1 MGSHAER
8 VHCLR
13 ERPVHGTYCR
23 LELTSTTEGIEG
35 SGPKSDSKGIVE
47 IIYQDRWEIVRD
59 QMRNMILSGEMP
71 LGSKIREVELA
82 ERFGVSR
89 GPIRESLRYLE
100 NLGLVVREPRK
111 SAHVVSL
118 RASDVEELC
127 AVREAIE
134 VLAVRRSL
142 ELNRDSVESA
152 LQASLRELEETI
164 PSADERGLQM
174 VEADIRFHGI
184 FYEAAK
190 NQRLLS
196 IWSNLTDSL
205 SMMMRLSSLLIE
217 PAWRESRGGH
227 IDIANA
233 AIRGDVDG
241 CVEATLAH
249 LDQVRTNVLTL
260 AQLS

>member
-1 MGSHAER
+1 M
-8 VHCLR
+8 
-13 ERPVHGTYCR
+13 
-23 LELTSTTEGIEG
+23 
-35 SGPKSDSKGIVE
+35 E
-47 IIYQDRWEIVRD
+47 IIYQDRWEVVRD

-89 GPIRESLRYLE
+89 GPIRESLRSLE
-100 NLGLVVREPRK
+100 HLGLVVREPRK
-111 SAHVVSL
+111 SAHVVSV
-118 RASDVEELC
+118 RESDVEELF
-127 AVREAIE
+127 ALREAIE

-142 ELNRDSVESA
+142 ELNRDSVVSA
-152 LQASLRELEETI
+152 IQASLRDLEETTA
-164 PSADERGLQM
+164 SADERGSEM
-174 VEADIRFHGI
+174 VEADIHFHGI
-184 FYEAAK
+184 FYEAAE

-196 IWSNLTDSL
+196 VWRNLTDSL

-217 PAWRESRGGH
+217 PAWRESRGDH

-233 AIRGDVDG
+233 AIRGDIDG

-249 LDQVRTNVLTL
+249 LGQVRRNVLTL